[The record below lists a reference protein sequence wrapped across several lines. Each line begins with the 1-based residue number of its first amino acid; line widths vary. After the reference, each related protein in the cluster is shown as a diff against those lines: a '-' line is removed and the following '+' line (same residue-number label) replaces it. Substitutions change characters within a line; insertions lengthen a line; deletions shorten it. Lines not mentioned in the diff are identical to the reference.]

1 MKRII
6 RLTESDLAR
15 IVRRV
20 INEQDEL
27 LQKLFNQN
35 PIGACKVTKAGN
47 PLFKTPTLNGGP
59 DNILDD
65 MYEATDKK
73 LYTAEGEELPF
84 YGTSGNFAIVKKEAQ
99 LGYTLKEHVS
109 CTTGTQKTGNV
120 VAQNESY
127 RRRRYRY

>member
-109 CTTGTQKTGNV
+109 CTTHKKQET
-120 VAQNESY
+120 
-127 RRRRYRY
+127 